1 MSSCLR
7 LCGLAAC
14 AALLWAVPACGGDDD
29 DGVSVPDSGSGTGGD
44 ASAGCPVEATVGPFD
59 PLEMEAIHFTQPPPD
74 QATDPDPSV
83 RAISALGRIDPG
95 DGPPADL
102 LFVELWDGFGAFS
115 GGQIGTGDFTIEG
128 DEANLADCGICIYA
142 LGDAVS
148 ANGQV
153 NYAKQYIATSGTIT
167 VEAAGTRAGNDITGN
182 FTGSISGLTLV
193 ELNPDMSGGPLSGGC
208 ETAIQSVS
216 WDAPI
221 ENGDTPP
228 PPDGDG
234 GPAPVDAG
242 VF

>member
-14 AALLWAVPACGGDDD
+14 AALLGALPACGGDDD
-29 DGVSVPDSGSGTGGD
+29 GISVPDSGSGSAGD

-59 PLEMEAIHFTQPPPD
+59 PLEMEAIHFTQPPAD
-74 QATDPDPSV
+74 EGGEPDPSV
-83 RAISALGRIDPG
+83 RAISALGRIDGG

-102 LFVELWDGFGAFS
+102 LFIELWDGFGAFS
-115 GGQIGTGDFTIEG
+115 GGQLGPGDFTIAG
-128 DEANLADCGICIYA
+128 DETNLADCGVCIYA
-142 LGDAVS
+142 LGDAVPGS
-148 ANGQV
+148 DRIDF
-153 NYAKQYIATSGTIT
+153 AKQYIATSGTVT
-167 VEAAGTRAGNDITGN
+167 VDAAGTRAGNDINGN
-182 FTGSISGLTLV
+182 FTGSLSGLTMIEIDQATGEPV
-193 ELNPDMSGGPLSGGC
+193 SGGC

-221 ENGDTPP
+221 QNGDMQQP

>member
-14 AALLWAVPACGGDDD
+14 AALLWALPACGGDDD

-44 ASAGCPVEATVGPFD
+44 AAPAGCPVEATVGPFD
-59 PLEMEAIHFTQPPPD
+59 PLEMQAFHFTQPPD
-74 QATDPDPSV
+74 QGADPDPSV
-83 RAISALGRIDPG
+83 RAISAAGRIDPG
-95 DGPPADL
+95 DVPPADL

-115 GGQIGTGDFTIEG
+115 GGQIAPGEFTIEG
-128 DEANLADCGICIYA
+128 AEANLADCGVCIYA
-142 LGDAVS
+142 YGDAQS
-148 ANGQV
+148 AGGQV
-153 NYAKQYIATSGTIT
+153 TIAKQYMAASGTVT
-167 VEAAGTRAGNDITGN
+167 VDAAGTRAGNDITGN
-182 FTGSISGLTLV
+182 FTGSISGLTMIEINQDTGEPV
-193 ELNPDMSGGPLSGGC
+193 SGGC

-221 ENGDTPP
+221 ENGDDQT